1 MDRDQALTDA
11 KESIFKLEEQ
21 VAESDRVIKQ
31 LEAAVNILE
40 EDR

>member
-11 KESIFKLEEQ
+11 KENIFKLEEQ